1 MIKKLLIRLI
11 ILIAGIFLAGLI
23 VPGVNVE
30 SYGAGIKAAAL
41 LGLLN
46 LSIKPVLFILTLPI
60 TLLTLGL
67 FTLVINGFMVWLAGY
82 LVTGFA
88 VSGFLSA
95 VAASVVISIL
105 SIILNR
111 FAD

>member
-1 MIKKLLIRLI
+1 MKKLILRLV
-11 ILIAGIFLAGLI
+11 ILTAGIFLAGLI
-23 VPGVNVE
+23 VPGINVQ
-30 SYGAGIKAAAL
+30 SYSAGIKAAVL

-46 LSIKPVLFILTLPI
+46 VFIKPVLFILTLPI

-67 FTLVINGFMVWLAGY
+67 FTLVINGFMVWLVGHFVAG
-82 LVTGFA
+82 FE

-111 FAD
+111 IAD